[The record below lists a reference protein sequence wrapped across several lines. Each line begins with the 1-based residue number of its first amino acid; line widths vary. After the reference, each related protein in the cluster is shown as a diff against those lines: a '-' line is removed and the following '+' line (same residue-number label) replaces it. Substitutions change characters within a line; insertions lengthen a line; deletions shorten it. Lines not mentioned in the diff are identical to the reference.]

1 MLKNIT
7 NKYTNRDRKHFGL
20 NKKKK
25 KKSIFKIFVCM
36 LFCSV
41 LLFNMQKLEREPL
54 QQILS
59 KTIYN

>member
-20 NKKKK
+20 NKKK